1 VTTSGSGLASGQP
14 GLVGRMRDVAG
25 QAWENK
31 GRIGCGLV
39 VAFLGFLVL
48 RGCVPGLS
56 GNHLPPEVES
66 AVAEMYGHCDQ
77 DFPIWPGEVRMPT
90 CDLVGSRVVGAGTV
104 PPEAKDLEIT
114 KAICY
119 QVEVEQ
125 LFWGESGSWK
135 HEMAWSIRTGS
146 KVTVLQKGTW
156 MLYPDEESADA
167 ARWAEYDCPGPYES
181 SSQLVPRRS

>member
-1 VTTSGSGLASGQP
+1 
-14 GLVGRMRDVAG
+14 
-25 QAWENK
+25 
-31 GRIGCGLV
+31 
-39 VAFLGFLVL
+39 
-48 RGCVPGLS
+48 
-56 GNHLPPEVES
+56 
-66 AVAEMYGHCDQ
+66 
-77 DFPIWPGEVRMPT
+77 MPT

-135 HEMAWSIRTGS
+135 HEMAWSIRTVS

-156 MLYPDEESADA
+156 ILFPDEESADA

-181 SSQLVPRRS
+181 SSRLVPRRS